1 MKHSEEEGDDMKEAG
16 QIIFVI
22 GLCAAVGGWG
32 GVLTLKHGGLAI
44 AGTAGFVMIVVG
56 AIMMS

>member
-1 MKHSEEEGDDMKEAG
+1 MKEAG